1 MGSPNPSKR
10 IRNISSNG
18 FERKFRR
25 DLASSSVKILVSSS
39 VKAMV
44 SSLIAMPQMCERIS
58 IGLIF
63 NDEVSS
69 SKMVSSTNVRMN
81 RRAAPCYVIV
91 CIVSYREITNKMFSL
106 TQSKLYISKFLGPI
120 K

>member
-1 MGSPNPSKR
+1 
-10 IRNISSNG
+10 
-18 FERKFRR
+18 
-25 DLASSSVKILVSSS
+25 
-39 VKAMV
+39 
-44 SSLIAMPQMCERIS
+44 MCERVS

-63 NDEVSS
+63 NDEVCS
-69 SKMVSSTNVRMN
+69 SKMVSSSSSKMDESLTNVRMN

-120 K
+120 KVIKKDLNNG